1 MTVGTA
7 SSTLKRSTFS
17 HTWEDIGEIK
27 NEAVGRWLYW
37 KIDINIINSSRKIIE
52 PHLSCVNENKI
63 FIKVSIKVQFKVS
76 LFHRFNQSS
85 ILGFFSTFTEKETF
99 RQLEWINLERTF
111 LNSNSAQSEIIVPS
125 NMVWWRS
132 SFIRAREITLPQLIL
147 LKNEVQR

>member
-17 HTWEDIGEIK
+17 HTWEDIGVNK

-37 KIDINIINSSRKIIE
+37 KIDINIINSSRKTIE

-85 ILGFFSTFTEKETF
+85 ILGFFFDVYRIRNFSPAGMNESKTNVPKFKF
-99 RQLEWINLERTF
+99 
-111 LNSNSAQSEIIVPS
+111 SA
-125 NMVWWRS
+125 
-132 SFIRAREITLPQLIL
+132 IRNNCPIKYGVVAF
-147 LKNEVQR
+147 KFH

>member
-17 HTWEDIGEIK
+17 HTWEDIGVNK

-52 PHLSCVNENKI
+52 PHLSCVNENKT

-85 ILGFFSTFTEKETF
+85 ILGFFRRLPNKNFSPAGMNES
-99 RQLEWINLERTF
+99 RTNVPKF
-111 LNSNSAQSEIIVPS
+111 KFSA
-125 NMVWWRS
+125 
-132 SFIRAREITLPQLIL
+132 IRNNCPIKYCVVAF
-147 LKNEVQR
+147 NFH